1 MNTTVRPYGAPY
13 ESEVPLEA
21 DRSATPLARPIAPG
35 AEPGRA
41 VSVLGPTLT
50 FRGELTAGED
60 LLIEGRVQGSI
71 DHKGQNLTVGEQGF
85 VKASV
90 HACRIVIKGRV
101 EGDLTGSEAVIVEP
115 TANVRG
121 NLYAPR
127 VALTEGAKFNG
138 SIDMDAPAAA
148 RSSSAVEAESRRA
161 QRKKNDASR
170 TSED

>member
-1 MNTTVRPYGAPY
+1 
-13 ESEVPLEA
+13 
-21 DRSATPLARPIAPG
+21 
-35 AEPGRA
+35 
-41 VSVLGPTLT
+41 VLGPTLT

-60 LLIEGRVQGSI
+60 LLIEGRVEGSI

-90 HACRIVIKGRV
+90 RACRIVVKGRV
-101 EGDLTGSEAVIVEP
+101 EGDLRGSEALIVEP

-127 VALTEGAKFNG
+127 VGLMEGAKFNG
-138 SIDMDAPAAA
+138 SIDMDPPAATA
-148 RSSSAVEAESRRA
+148 ASSPSAAEAESRKA

-170 TSED
+170 SSEE